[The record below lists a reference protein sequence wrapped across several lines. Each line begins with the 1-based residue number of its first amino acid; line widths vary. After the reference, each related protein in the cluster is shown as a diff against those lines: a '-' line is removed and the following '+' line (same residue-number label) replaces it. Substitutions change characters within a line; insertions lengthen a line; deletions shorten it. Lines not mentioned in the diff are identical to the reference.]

1 MDGWDVALMLSI
13 LAVVLAAP
21 RVSPCFGCMMAEG
34 ADGGECRRDCR
45 AFDEFEKR
53 SGRSR

>member
-45 AFDEFEKR
+45 AFDEFQKR